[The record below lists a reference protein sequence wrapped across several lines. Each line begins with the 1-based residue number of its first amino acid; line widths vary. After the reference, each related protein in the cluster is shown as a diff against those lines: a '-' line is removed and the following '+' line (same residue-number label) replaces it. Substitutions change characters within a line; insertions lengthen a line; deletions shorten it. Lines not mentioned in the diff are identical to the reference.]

1 MLGVAVML
9 VAVIMIV
16 HVMREVAA
24 STTRDRNPVGMER
37 GSRTAQSAAW
47 NTNGNQH
54 LIDEQNRWFAEEV
67 QRQMQQQFE
76 EQSRQAAEDF
86 QCRQRQFDDETRRAA
101 EQAAEQARMDSTPWD
116 FGGSG
121 TSMQN
126 DFNSFGLF

>member
-24 STTRDRNPVGMER
+24 SDRNPVGMER
-37 GSRTAQSAAW
+37 GSRTAQSATW

-67 QRQMQQQFE
+67 QHQMQQQFE
-76 EQSRQAAEDF
+76 EQSRQTAEDF
-86 QCRQRQFDDETRRAA
+86 QCQQRQFDDETRRAA